1 MKIKDTEVWGF
12 RKAIIGCRNPKN
24 SWGRMDSTC
33 EYKENSENINSYI
46 NNTKVYM
53 YQDNDSYLAIFNYN
67 GINFVL
73 ESNIEKE
80 EFIKILKSIIR

>member
-1 MKIKDTEVWGF
+1 
-12 RKAIIGCRNPKN
+12 
-24 SWGRMDSTC
+24 
-33 EYKENSENINSYI
+33 
-46 NNTKVYM
+46 M